1 MAENALIKM
10 LIKQTAEE
18 QTDSSELF
26 TKGEYRYHDG
36 SYYID
41 YDESEATGFE
51 GSHVQLKIDEDV
63 VTMTRT
69 GKAFSSL
76 VFEEGERH
84 FCHYGTE
91 FGDCMIGIST
101 NKLRHVM
108 ADNGGEIEIKYT
120 IDVNGGLM
128 LLNEIKIIVKLRKN
142 GGAN

>member
-1 MAENALIKM
+1 MADNARIKM
-10 LIKQTAEE
+10 NVKQTAED

-26 TKGEYRYHDG
+26 TKGEYRLHNG

-41 YDESEATGFE
+41 YDESEATGFS
-51 GSHVQLKIDEDV
+51 GSHVQLKVDGDI

-69 GKAFSSL
+69 GRAFSSL
-76 VFEEGERH
+76 LFEEGERH

-91 FGDCMIGIST
+91 YGDCMIGIT
-101 NKLRHVM
+101 TTKLRHVM

-128 LLNEIKIIVKLRKN
+128 LTNEIKININ
-142 GGAN
+142 TI

>member
-26 TKGEYRYHDG
+26 TKGEYRYQDG
-36 SYYID
+36 TYYID

-51 GSHVQLKIDEDV
+51 GSHVQLSVKDDV

-69 GKAFSSL
+69 GRAFSSL
-76 VFEEGERH
+76 VFEQGKRH

-91 FGDCMIGIST
+91 FGDCMIGITTSY
-101 NKLRHVM
+101 LRHVM
-108 ADNGGEIEIKYT
+108 ADNGGEISVKYS

-128 LLNEIKIIVKLRKN
+128 LENEIIINVTTK
-142 GGAN
+142 